1 MKLIADVLDRDPRQ
15 NRLINNG
22 QARIGSDEAETRGE
36 LASFVCEGRYADGI
50 VRIAESFVRDLSKSS
65 QQASWVSGFYG
76 SGKSH
81 LIKMLTFLWE
91 NRAFSDGMTPVQLVP
106 QVPDDVRAALK
117 ELEQEATRAG
127 GTFAAAGT
135 MLSGQAERPRYSVL
149 AIMLKAAGLP
159 GDFGQAQFMLFL
171 KDRAIEP
178 QVRAAIEAKG
188 STLEQ
193 EVEDLFVSP
202 LIADAL
208 LSTDRT
214 LGETTKDVRDAIR
227 AQFRSPDFDITKDQF
242 TNTVRR
248 VLKLRSRNGRLPLTL
263 VVLDEVQIYVGES
276 QDRAGA
282 IAEIAETFA
291 KEFESK
297 VMLVGAGQSAL
308 TSMPQLIRL
317 LDRFTIRVQL
327 DDADVETVTRKVLLR
342 KKASE
347 RNEIGKSLDSYAAA
361 VSRQLQSTRIA
372 ERPEDRSI
380 RIDDYPLLPVRRRFW
395 EAAFRA
401 LDRQG
406 TQAQLRSQL
415 RILHDAL
422 GDIADK
428 PLGAAV
434 SAEVLYDALKAGLV
448 QSGDLPRDAWER
460 IESLNKEYPVD
471 GDLPRRLAALAYLI
485 SRLPRETGAD
495 IGVRAN
501 PEHLADLLVD
511 DLTIDQGAFRSRVR
525 DLVDRMVKNG
535 DLVQI
540 GTEVRIQTAEG
551 RAWEQDFRKYRGQYA
566 NDFAAVGDKR
576 EAMLEAAR
584 DAVLTSVS
592 RVHGDAKVPRRLV
605 PHLGERVPA
614 SDDRNI
620 ALWVRTGWQCSE
632 KEARDA
638 ARARGSEDA
647 IVHLY
652 VPKPSG
658 DELRDSIA
666 DMLAARAVVAQRG
679 GGHGPSGDEAR
690 RGMETREKAA
700 EERATE
706 LVRQLVDEAIVFV
719 GGGAEMKE
727 ATLAAR
733 LEAANDTAR
742 KRMFPRFKEADFQA
756 ALWEKAFRSAR
767 EGGEQPFSAVGHS
780 GDADQHAVGRAVLGE
795 IGAGRTGAELRRTF
809 ERAPYGWPS
818 EAVDAA
824 LVALVR
830 LGKLKSTVNG
840 EPAAPQAL
848 DKPAIG
854 KATFQ
859 SEDVQIAPRDKIK
872 LRGFLR
878 TLVTDTNDDDLAG
891 SARDFV
897 RALRR
902 LAESAGGDAPL
913 PAAPHLALE
922 DDAQVLAGNA
932 LLAHLIQHRE
942 EIDAA
947 ITRWR
952 SQASLKEQRLVRWN
966 LITRLARHAEDIP
979 QASGVRIELDGV
991 RQGRQLLDPQ
1001 DPLTHPIAELRQ
1013 LLVQRLTAAH
1023 TALSERIR
1031 AALTELSGLPAYA
1044 DLDAGAKETL
1054 NREVGLVIPIAPRT
1068 EDDSAL
1074 ADALDRMPLSA
1085 WRDALDAVR
1094 QRQAN
1099 AAEKAARLAEPTV
1112 QTVTLERAT
1121 LRTSDDVEA
1130 WTARQKEKLLQAIAR
1145 GPALV
1150 S

>member
-1 MKLIADVLDRDPRQ
+1 MKLIAEVLDRDPRQ

-22 QARIGSDEAETRGE
+22 QARIGSDETESRGE
-36 LASFVCEGRYADGI
+36 LESFVCEGRYADGI
-50 VRIAESFVRDLSKSS
+50 VRIVESFVRDLGKSS

-106 QVPDDVRAALK
+106 HLPDDVRAALR
-117 ELEQEATRAG
+117 ELDQEATRAG
-127 GTFAAAGT
+127 GAFAAAGT

-149 AIMLKAAGLP
+149 SIILKAARLP
-159 GDFGQAQFMLFL
+159 GDFGQARFMLFL
-171 KDRAIEP
+171 KDRAIEKE
-178 QVRAAIEAKG
+178 VRVAIEAKG

-208 LSTDRT
+208 MSVDRT
-214 LGETTKDVRDAIR
+214 LGATTKDVRDAIR
-227 AQFRSPDFDITKDQF
+227 AQFRSPDYDITKDQF
-242 TNTVRR
+242 TDTVRR
-248 VLKLRSRNGRLPLTL
+248 VLKLRSRNDRLPLTL

-282 IAEIAETFA
+282 LAEIAETFA

-308 TSMPQLIRL
+308 TSVPQLIRL

-347 RNEIGKSLDSYAAA
+347 RDTVARALDANAGA
-361 VSRQLQSTRIA
+361 ISRQLQSTRIA
-372 ERPEDRSI
+372 ERPADRAI
-380 RIDDYPLLPVRRRFW
+380 RVDDYPLLPVRRRFW

-422 GDIADK
+422 GDVAGR

-434 SAEVLYDALKAGLV
+434 AGEVLYDALKAALV
-448 QSGDLPRDAWER
+448 QSGDLPRDAYER
-460 IESLNKEYPVD
+460 IESLPREYPQD
-471 GDLPRRLAALAYLI
+471 GNLPRRVAALAYLI

-495 IGVRAN
+495 IGVRAT

-511 DLTIDQGAFRSRVR
+511 DLTIDQGAFRTRLR
-525 DLVDRMVKNG
+525 DLIDRMVKNG
-535 DLVQI
+535 DLVKI
-540 GTEVRIQTAEG
+540 GEEVRIQTAEG
-551 RAWEQDFRKYRGQYA
+551 RAWEQDFRKYKGQYA
-566 NDFAAVGDKR
+566 NDFAAVADRR
-576 EAMLEAAR
+576 EALLGETR
-584 DAVLTSVS
+584 DAVLAAVA
-592 RVHGDAKVPRRLV
+592 RVHGDAKVPRRLT
-605 PHLGERVPA
+605 PHLGDRAPA
-614 SDDRNI
+614 GDDRNVP
-620 ALWVRTGWQCSE
+620 LWVRTGWQCSE
-632 KEARDA
+632 KDARDA
-638 ARARGSEDA
+638 ARALGSGDG

-652 VPKPSG
+652 IPKPSN
-658 DELRDSIA
+658 DDLRDAIA
-666 DMLAARAVVAQRG
+666 DMLAARAVIAQRG
-679 GGHGPSGDEAR
+679 GGHGPSGEEAR
-690 RGMETREKAA
+690 RGMETREKTAS
-700 EERATE
+700 ERAAD
-706 LVRQLVDEAIVFV
+706 LVRQLVDDAIVFV

-742 KRMFPRFKEADFQA
+742 TRLFPRFKDADFQA
-756 ALWEKAFRSAR
+756 ASWEKAFRIAR
-767 EGGEQPFSAVGHS
+767 EGGEHPFSEIRHS
-780 GDADQHAVGRAVLGE
+780 GDADQHPVGRAVLGE

-809 ERAPYGWPS
+809 ERTPYGWPS
-818 EAVDAA
+818 DAVDAA

-830 LGKLKSTVNG
+830 LGKLKATVNG
-840 EPAAPQAL
+840 EPAAPQVL

-854 KATFQ
+854 RATFQ

-878 TLVTDTNDDDLAG
+878 TLVQDVNDDDLAG
-891 SARDFV
+891 AGREFV

-902 LAESAGGDAPL
+902 LAENAGGDAPL
-913 PAAPHLALE
+913 PAAPRLALE
-922 DDAQVLAGNA
+922 DEAQSLAGNA
-932 LLAHLIQHRE
+932 LLAHLLRHKD

-952 SQASLKEQRLVRWN
+952 EQCTLKDQRLARWN
-966 LITRLARHAEDIP
+966 LVTRLARHAMDIP
-979 QASGVRIELDGV
+979 DANGTRIELDGV
-991 RQGRQLLDPQ
+991 RQGRQLLDQQ
-1001 DPLTHPIAELRQ
+1001 DPLTQPIANLRQ
-1013 LLVQRLTAAH
+1013 ILVSRVTAAH
-1023 TALSERIR
+1023 RMLSDRIQEAL
-1031 AALTELSGLPAYA
+1031 AELARLPDYA
-1044 DLDAGAKETL
+1044 NLEPGAKEAL
-1054 NREVGLVIPIAPRT
+1054 NREVGLVIPSAPCT
-1068 EDDSAL
+1068 EDDEAL
-1074 ADALDRMPLSA
+1074 AEALDRMPLSA

-1099 AAEKAARLAEPTV
+1099 AAERAARLAEPTV

-1121 LRTSDDVEA
+1121 LRTSEDVEA
-1130 WTARQKEKLLQAIAR
+1130 WTARQRDKLLKAIAR